1 MGRVRLALLVVN
13 LLFLFQVIE
22 AIESECSACQAI
34 AEELTTAIK
43 NEKPRNHID
52 LRHRLDSKGQRE
64 GRVIDYR
71 VSELRAFELLEGLC
85 RATKAYRLNET
96 EWRKPTAADSPSD
109 PALKRLAEAQSK
121 EIQVYCD
128 RLLER
133 VEEELATAIRE
144 DGIDDIEALLC
155 RKLSRAC
162 RPRKKR
168 ETARGTPE
176 VQPSDTKSEL

>member
-85 RATKAYRLNET
+85 RATKAYRLNEV
-96 EWRKPTAADSPSD
+96 RIGGRVQIAH
-109 PALKRLAEAQSK
+109 RAQFN
-121 EIQVYCD
+121 
-128 RLLER
+128 
-133 VEEELATAIRE
+133 
-144 DGIDDIEALLC
+144 
-155 RKLSRAC
+155 
-162 RPRKKR
+162 
-168 ETARGTPE
+168 
-176 VQPSDTKSEL
+176 